1 MAYQDFSG
9 SFVHLARLVVQLICG
24 MTLLT
29 IVSIGIFKIVLT
41 RLKEP
46 KRTNGPERNPSNFEG
61 RISVQ
66 NL

>member
-41 RLKEP
+41 RLREAEMD
-46 KRTNGPERNPSNFEG
+46 KRTRAEPSDFEG